1 VVFEEGRWSKRQMRA
16 LRMQEADIRTA
27 MRQQG
32 MIDTD
37 AMRYAIIER
46 DGTISI
52 IPKEKK

>member
-1 VVFEEGRWSKRQMRA
+1 V
-16 LRMQEADIRTA
+16 MQEADIRTA

-32 MIDTD
+32 MIEME

>member
-1 VVFEEGRWSKRQMRA
+1 MRK

-32 MIDTD
+32 LIEMD
-37 AMRYAIIER
+37 AVRYAIIER

-52 IPKEKK
+52 IPMEEN